1 MASPAAKHFAKV
13 TGKELPEEEKE
24 TTTSSAD
31 TVPDND
37 AKAEAPKR
45 HDSPAKRHFVKESTK
60 AEAEKSAESGTAY
73 GNATQYELMLAQ
85 LAGHKHQ
92 LKEIQS
98 IERKVELKR
107 KLLPEYLPYV
117 EGVLEGKAGVQDDV
131 LMTIM
136 VWAVDT
142 GDLELALRIGSYALA
157 NGLETPD
164 QYSRDTATL
173 LTELY
178 ADEAL
183 GGHEIDADTLL
194 AVCDL
199 TSQHDMPDEVRAKLH
214 RAIGLSL
221 EAVSLESALEHLER
235 AVELHERVG
244 AKKEIERIERAIKN
258 REKNTP

>member
-13 TGKELPEEEKE
+13 TGKELPKEEKA
-24 TTTSSAD
+24 TITSSAD
-31 TVPDND
+31 VAPEDD
-37 AKAEAPKR
+37 AKAETPQRA
-45 HDSPAKRHFVKESTK
+45 DSPAKRHFVKESAK
-60 AEAEKSAESGTAY
+60 ADAEKAATGTDY

-98 IERKVELKR
+98 IERKIELKR

-142 GDLELALRIGSYALA
+142 GELELALRIGAYALA

-164 QYSRDTATL
+164 QYNRDTATL
-173 LTELY
+173 LAELY

-183 GGHEIDADTLL
+183 GGKEVPADTLL
-194 AVCDL
+194 EVCDL
-199 TSQHDMPDEVRAKLH
+199 TTQHDMPDEVRAKLH
-214 RAIGLSL
+214 RAIGLGL

-235 AVELHERVG
+235 AVQLHERVG
-244 AKKEIERIERAIKN
+244 AKKDIERIKREIKN